1 MSLARVIEIL
11 EVVNEFYQDGGS
23 HLSADALLLEDDTNV
38 RDAVAEALSEC
49 LAVERSS
56 EVKLSEVPDPA
67 NERKHYG
74 KNYLGQWVGFIG
86 KQRVIIFGNTPADEE
101 RAIQWVSE

>member
-1 MSLARVIEIL
+1 MSLSRVIEIL
-11 EVVNEFYQDGGS
+11 EVVNEFYQDGGV

-49 LAVERSS
+49 LAIERSA
-56 EVKLSEVPDPA
+56 EVRVSEVPKIVPR

-86 KQRVIIFGNTPADEE
+86 KQRVIIFGTNE
-101 RAIQWVSE
+101 